1 MSTRT
6 RQIIG
11 FGIVLTLALVLASC
25 TGATQV
31 AQPTQGPAP
40 VEAATQVPSPVPTCP
55 AAPACPTAVPVE
67 PALIAPFEDVW
78 AESPHNNAEGVAFSY
93 WNETEDKSV
102 PVACAKC
109 HSTTGYVDFLGG
121 DGSEPGKVDAP
132 APIGT
137 TVTCDACH
145 APAAAALTSVTFP
158 SGVEVTGLGSEA
170 RCMLC
175 HQGRASKVSVDS
187 TIERFKAEDPD
198 KVVEPIKDGENTVTF
213 GFINIHYYAAA
224 ATLYGN
230 VTMGGY
236 QYEGKTYDAKND
248 HVEGYDTCVGCHN
261 PHSTELKMDECAVC
275 HEGVATVDDLKKIR
289 MVSSVP
295 DYDGDGNNTEGM
307 YDEILG
313 LKEALMSGI
322 QAYATQVAGKGI
334 VYDKEAHPYFFVD
347 ENGDGAPDKNDQ
359 DASIRYD
366 AWTPRLLK
374 AAYNYQVASKDP
386 GAYAHGNKYIV
397 QLLYDSLEDLNV
409 KLGFID
415 MSAMHREDAGHFAGD
430 TEAFRHWDGEGGNVP
445 GACAKCHT
453 ASGMP
458 QFFAEGANI
467 TNKASNGFLC
477 STCHDEANWPAL
489 YPVAEVTFPSG
500 AKVSF
505 GEDSSSNL
513 CLVCHQGR
521 ESSVS
526 VTNAVKGLEPDTPSD
541 KIRFRNIHYFAAG
554 ATLFGTDVKGIFEYP
569 NKEYAG
575 RFVHPQNLDT
585 CAACHDVHALE
596 PKVTACAGCHGD
608 DLSKLRMASTGD
620 YDGDGDTTEGL
631 KGEVEGMA
639 ELLYAAMQAYATKAG
654 AGILYDAHAYPYYF
668 LDKDGDGQPD
678 KNDTGGSIG
687 YNAFTPRLLQAA
699 YNYQYVQKDPGAYI
713 HNATYVMQA
722 MYDSIQD
729 LGGDVTKLTRP

>member
-40 VEAATQVPSPVPTCP
+40 VEAPTQVPSPVPTCP
-55 AAPACPTAVPVE
+55 AAPVCPTAAPVE

-93 WNETEDKSV
+93 WNETEDKSI
-102 PVACAKC
+102 PVTCAKC

-121 DGSEPGKVDAP
+121 DGSEAGKVDAP

-158 SGVEVTGLGSEA
+158 SGVEITGLGSEA

-175 HQGRASKVSVDS
+175 HQGRASKAAVDA

-198 KVVEPIKDGENTVTF
+198 KVVEPIKEGETTVTF

-230 VTMGGY
+230 ETMGGY
-236 QYEGKTYDAKND
+236 QYEGKSYDAKND
-248 HVEGYDTCVGCHN
+248 HVEGYNTCVGCHN
-261 PHSTELKMDECAVC
+261 PHSTEIKMNECAVC

-313 LKEALMSGI
+313 LREALMSGI

-334 VYDKEAHPYFFVD
+334 VYDKDTHPYFFVD

-359 DASIRYD
+359 NASIRYD
-366 AWTPRLLK
+366 VWTPRLLK

-397 QLLYDSLEDLNV
+397 QLLYDSIEDLNV

-430 TEAFRHWDGEGGNVP
+430 TEAFRHWDGEEGKVP
-445 GACAKCHT
+445 GTCAKCHT
-453 ASGMP
+453 ATGLP

-467 TNKASNGFLC
+467 TNRASNGFMC
-477 STCHDEANWPAL
+477 STCHDESNWPAL
-489 YPVAEVTFPSG
+489 HPVAEVTFPSG
-500 AKVSF
+500 AKVTF
-505 GEDSSSNL
+505 GEDNSSNL

-521 ESSVS
+521 ESTVS
-526 VTNAVKGLEPDTPSD
+526 VTNAVRGLDPDTPSD

-575 RFVHPQNLDT
+575 RFTHPQNLDT

-596 PKVTACAGCHGD
+596 PKVAACAGCHGD
-608 DLSKLRMASTGD
+608 DLSKLRMASKGD

-654 AGILYDAHAYPYYF
+654 AGILYDAHAYPYFF

-678 KNDTGGSIG
+678 KNDAGAAIG

-713 HNATYVMQA
+713 HNAAYVMQA